1 MAPVGTE
8 PWTGITTANHR
19 GVVDEVVAAGE
30 AAAGTETEGTGVAT
44 LVASPLRYGD
54 FPLLSPLC
62 SRLYHQIEGV
72 ISLVA
77 LYLLCVLFFTIKHD
91 FQ

>member
-1 MAPVGTE
+1 MAPAGTE
-8 PWTGITTANHR
+8 LWTGITTANHQ

-30 AAAGTETEGTGVAT
+30 AAAGPEKGGTGVAT
-44 LVASPLRYGD
+44 LVTSPLRYGD
-54 FPLLSPLC
+54 FLLLSTPC
-62 SRLYHQIEGV
+62 SRLYLQIEGV
-72 ISLVA
+72 ISLVS